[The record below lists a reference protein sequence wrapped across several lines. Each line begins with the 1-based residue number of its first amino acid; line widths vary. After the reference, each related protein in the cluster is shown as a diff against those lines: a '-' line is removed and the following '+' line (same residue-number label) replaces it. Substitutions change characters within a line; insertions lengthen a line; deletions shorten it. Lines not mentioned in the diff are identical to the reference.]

1 MIPILAAEAVHAA
14 LPWNSLAHALERAF
28 ARGANV
34 PLRHA
39 HRIGDDDS
47 LLLMPAW
54 RDPVGD
60 DAGALGV
67 KVVTVMPSAARRGAA
82 TVAALYVLLDRA
94 TGAPRALI
102 DGDALTVR
110 RTAAASALAARY
122 MARADADTL
131 LVIGSGTLAPFMA
144 QAHCALRPALKRVH
158 LWGRTDQR
166 VQSVAQRLRDDG
178 LPVEV
183 VEDLETA
190 MREAHI
196 VCCATTATA
205 PPVRGA
211 WLASGTHLD
220 LVGGFRRAMREADDA
235 AVARARI
242 VVDSYA
248 GALSEAGDIVGPL
261 ESGVITRTQIVAE
274 LAELV
279 RDKVEGRTDPAQ
291 ITLFKSVGTALAD
304 LAAAELVAEHAT
316 PAVPRA
322 G

>member
-1 MIPILAAEAVHAA
+1 MIPVLAADAVHAA
-14 LPWNSLAHALERAF
+14 LPWGRLANALERAF
-28 ARGANV
+28 ALGANV

-39 HRIGDDDS
+39 HRLGDDDS

-54 RDPVGD
+54 RDPVAD
-60 DAGALGV
+60 NAGALGV

-102 DGDALTVR
+102 DGEALTVR
-110 RTAAASALAARY
+110 RTAAASAVAARY

-183 VEDLETA
+183 VDDLEAA

-211 WLASGTHLD
+211 WLAPGTHLD

-242 VVDSYA
+242 AVDSYA

-261 ESGVITRTQIVAE
+261 ESGVITRAQIVAE
-274 LAELV
+274 LAELATG
-279 RDKVEGRTDPAQ
+279 KVQGRTDEAQ

-304 LAAAELVAEHAT
+304 LAAAELVAEHAAA
-316 PAVPRA
+316 PAPR
-322 G
+322 

>member
-1 MIPILAAEAVHAA
+1 MIPFHAAEAVHAA
-14 LPWNSLAHALERAF
+14 LPWDRLAHALERAF

-39 HRIGDDDS
+39 HRLGDDDS

-54 RDPVGD
+54 RDPVAD

-102 DGDALTVR
+102 DGEALTVR
-110 RTAAASALAARY
+110 RTAAASAVAARY

-144 QAHCALRPALKRVH
+144 QAHCALRPTLKRVH

-183 VEDLETA
+183 VDDLEAA

-211 WLASGTHLD
+211 WLAPGTHLD

-242 VVDSYA
+242 AVDSYT

-261 ESGVITRTQIVAE
+261 ESGIITRAQIVAE

-279 RDKVEGRTDPAQ
+279 TGQVAGRTDVAQ

-304 LAAAELVAEHAT
+304 LAAAELVAEHAAA
-316 PAVPRA
+316 PGAR
-322 G
+322 